1 MQARVCSFF
10 VRVDGYASLARALGV
25 AACIAFMAGCD
36 VGNKPEPPY
45 KDPPPNQRIKSQVPP
60 APSSLWAH
68 RAQAHWLP
76 SARGTAP
83 HRLATLK

>member
-1 MQARVCSFF
+1 MQARIGSLV

-25 AACIAFMAGCD
+25 AACIGFMAGCD

-60 APSSLWAH
+60 APVRWTRH
-68 RAQAHWLP
+68 EQASWPPL
-76 SARGTAP
+76 ARGTAAY
-83 HRLATLK
+83 RLVTLK

>member
-60 APSSLWAH
+60 VQSL
-68 RAQAHWLP
+68 RARHEQTPWLP
-76 SARGTAP
+76 SARGIAP
-83 HRLATLK
+83 HRLAALK